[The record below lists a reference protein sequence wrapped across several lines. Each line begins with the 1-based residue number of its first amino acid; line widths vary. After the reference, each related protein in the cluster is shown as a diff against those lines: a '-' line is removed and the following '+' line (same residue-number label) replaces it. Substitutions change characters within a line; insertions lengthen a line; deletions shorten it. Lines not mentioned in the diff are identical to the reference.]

1 MKPLL
6 VMSAP
11 VATRSGYGDHSRDLL
26 RSLIKMNKF
35 DIKVLSQ
42 KWGNCPMNALTKEK
56 DDDIISRL
64 HFGNE
69 FPKQPDIWIQI
80 TVPNEFQKVGRFNI
94 GITAG
99 IETTHVSQEFME
111 GMNRMDLNIVPSEH
125 SKGVFLNTVYDK
137 MDKNTNQKIGQ
148 LKLEKPIEVL
158 FEGVDLEVFKKT
170 NMIPKT
176 IHDELR
182 KIPENFCFLFVGH
195 WLQGDLGQDRKD
207 VGGLIRTFFET
218 FKNTQSNKPALILK
232 TSEATFSVS
241 DREKIL
247 KKIDEVRES
256 CGRNNLNVYL
266 LHGDLTQ
273 EEVNGLYN
281 HPKVKAHISFTKGE
295 GFGRPLLESSVSGK
309 PVIVSNWSGHI
320 DFLKHSILL
329 AGKIEKVHPSAANQF
344 VLKDSGW
351 FYVDYLYAQKVM
363 KEVYKHYKN
372 FIPEA
377 RKQAKFSRDM
387 FSLEKMDK
395 LFSELLDK
403 YLFKTPQPVQLK
415 LPKLKKVSSES
426 KEVPKIKLPKL
437 KKVEV

>member
-1 MKPLL
+1 MSKPLL
-6 VMSAP
+6 VISAP

-64 HFGNE
+64 HFGDQ

-99 IETTHVSQEFME
+99 IETTHGSQEFME

-125 SKGVFLNTVYDK
+125 SKNVFLNTVYDK
-137 MDKNTNQKIGQ
+137 MDNNTNQKIDQ

-170 NMIPKT
+170 DMISKT

-207 VGGLIRTFFET
+207 IGGLIRTFFET
-218 FKNTQSNKPALILK
+218 FKNTQSNK
-232 TSEATFSVS
+232 TSINF
-241 DREKIL
+241 
-247 KKIDEVRES
+247 
-256 CGRNNLNVYL
+256 
-266 LHGDLTQ
+266 
-273 EEVNGLYN
+273 
-281 HPKVKAHISFTKGE
+281 
-295 GFGRPLLESSVSGK
+295 
-309 PVIVSNWSGHI
+309 
-320 DFLKHSILL
+320 
-329 AGKIEKVHPSAANQF
+329 
-344 VLKDSGW
+344 
-351 FYVDYLYAQKVM
+351 
-363 KEVYKHYKN
+363 KN
-372 FIPEA
+372 E
-377 RKQAKFSRDM
+377 
-387 FSLEKMDK
+387 
-395 LFSELLDK
+395 
-403 YLFKTPQPVQLK
+403 
-415 LPKLKKVSSES
+415 
-426 KEVPKIKLPKL
+426 
-437 KKVEV
+437 